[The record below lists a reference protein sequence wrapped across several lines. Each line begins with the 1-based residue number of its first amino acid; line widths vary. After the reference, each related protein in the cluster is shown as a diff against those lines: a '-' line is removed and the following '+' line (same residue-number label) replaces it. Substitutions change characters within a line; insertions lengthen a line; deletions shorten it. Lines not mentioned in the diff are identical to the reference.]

1 MTLFDLAKE
10 LNVSISTIS
19 RALSRPEVVAPAT
32 RDRILTAAR
41 RFGFQPNDV
50 ARSLRTRETRTI
62 GIVVPDITNW
72 FFGLLVKVIDQ
83 VVQERGYTV
92 VVCNADEKAE
102 NEMRALGILRSRKVS
117 GIINCPVG
125 APLEGWQALLASGIP
140 LVELDRRSGLREVDA
155 VVLNDEAAAAVA
167 AEHLLQLGHR
177 RIATI
182 AGPQHLSNGRARL
195 RGFKKALQK
204 AGCPLPPNYLT
215 LGDFTED
222 SGRVEMARLLGCTPP
237 PTAVFIA
244 NSEMTGGALATIR
257 ERQVRIPGDLSLIGF
272 DDARW
277 TRYLDPPLTAFA
289 HPTEEMGRHA
299 AELLLSRLGGQKP
312 SRQARLIKLDST
324 LIVRDST
331 SAPQEEKVR
340 SEKRVA
346 SRMK

>member
-41 RFGFQPNDV
+41 RFGFQPNVV

-72 FFGLLVKVIDQ
+72 FFGLLVKIIDQ
-83 VVQERGYTV
+83 IVQERGYTV

-102 NEMRALGILRSRKVS
+102 NETRALGILRSRKVT

-125 APLEGWQALLASGIP
+125 APLEGWQELLASGIP
-140 LVELDRRSGLREVDA
+140 LVELDRRSGLPDVDA

-167 AEHLLQLGHR
+167 AEHFLQLGHT

-182 AGPQHLSNGRARL
+182 GGPQHLSNGRARL
-195 RGFKKALQK
+195 KGFKRALQK
-204 AGCPLPPNYLT
+204 AACPSPSNYLT

-222 SGRVEMARLLGCTPP
+222 SGRVEMARLLACAPP

-244 NSEMTGGALATIR
+244 NSEMTGGALAAIR
-257 ERQVRIPGDLSLIGF
+257 ERQIRIPRDLSLIGF

-289 HPTEEMGRHA
+289 HPVEDMGRHA
-299 AELLLSRLGGQKP
+299 AELLLGRLDSKKP
-312 SRQARLIKLDST
+312 SWPAKLVKLDST
-324 LIVRDST
+324 LIVRNST
-331 SAPQEEKVR
+331 SAPRPEEVR
-340 SEKRVA
+340 SEMRVG
-346 SRMK
+346 SR